1 MHPLFY
7 DPSQEEEEDSVVS
20 DDRHVR
26 DVHLGEEI
34 VPSAARSLAYSPPVF
49 IFPIS
54 VVAPVPS
61 LANRWKANFTPNV
74 SGKLLCKLLFL
85 LLLLL
90 LLLAYF
96 RCPYGDNSENK

>member
-54 VVAPVPS
+54 VV
-61 LANRWKANFTPNV
+61 TPTI
-74 SGKLLCKLLFL
+74 GKLVEGKFHAESGRQIALQIITRIPFPPGVL
-85 LLLLL
+85 
-90 LLLAYF
+90 
-96 RCPYGDNSENK
+96 